1 MAEPSFRNER
11 SAFLFIA
18 PSLFLILP
26 ILAGRKSGNLDIYLV
41 CGMLILIALL
51 FLGGVLLYRNS
62 RFRPFG
68 KKTIETKAFLHN
80 VLRSV
85 DNIVNY
91 YEPVYGP
98 SGRISDFTIV
108 YANECNREYL
118 GLPPEK
124 IMGMRLS
131 EVFPFLFLNG
141 GFDGLVKCQVEQKKV
156 VLRNRVVVDGGGLW
170 FDTVAKPLSNGVFVT
185 ARNATHEREA
195 EEKLRSLNERLEEQN
210 QELRDT
216 ESFLN
221 SVIKST
227 DSIINYLEPVLDMA
241 GRTMDFEIILMNDA
255 SKRLTGL
262 DPGECTGRHLSEV
275 YPRFMD
281 NGIFGALVLCTR
293 TGTTEEI
300 EVGLSGPGGVPGL
313 FTATAVNNNVGVTL
327 TLNGIVPVTGKPL
340 K

>member
-1 MAEPSFRNER
+1 M
-11 SAFLFIA
+11 
-18 PSLFLILP
+18 
-26 ILAGRKSGNLDIYLV
+26 DIYLV
-41 CGMLILIALL
+41 CGTLILIALL
-51 FLGGVLLYRNS
+51 LWGAVLLCRNF

-118 GLPPEK
+118 GIPPER
-124 IMGMRLS
+124 IMDMPLS
-131 EVFPFLFLNG
+131 EVFPALFLNG
-141 GFDGLVKCQVEQKKV
+141 GFDGLVRCQTEKEKV
-156 VLRNRVVVDGGGLW
+156 VLQTRVEANGGMLW
-170 FDTVAKPLSNGVFVT
+170 FDTIAKPLSNGVLVI

-210 QELRDT
+210 RELRDT

-227 DSIINYLEPVLDMA
+227 DSIINYLEPVLDKA
-241 GRTMDFEIILMNDA
+241 ARIMDFEIILMNDA

-275 YPRFMD
+275 YPRFMG

-293 TGTTEEI
+293 TGATEEI